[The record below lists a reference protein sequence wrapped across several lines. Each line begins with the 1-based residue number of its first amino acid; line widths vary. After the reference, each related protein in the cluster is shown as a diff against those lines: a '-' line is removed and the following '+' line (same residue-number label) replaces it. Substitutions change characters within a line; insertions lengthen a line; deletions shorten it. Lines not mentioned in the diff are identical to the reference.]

1 MGEVGLGFPHLA
13 SCWLPVQAAW
23 ARGESEIPRKK
34 TCVHP
39 DCPQENSVPEGSRV
53 PPTWTPLTFSE
64 DLGCPRHFLS
74 PQHRG
79 HQHWLY
85 V

>member
-39 DCPQENSVPEGSRV
+39 DCPQENSVSLKGP
-53 PPTWTPLTFSE
+53 
-64 DLGCPRHFLS
+64 GCPLLGR
-74 PQHRG
+74 P
-79 HQHWLY
+79 
-85 V
+85 